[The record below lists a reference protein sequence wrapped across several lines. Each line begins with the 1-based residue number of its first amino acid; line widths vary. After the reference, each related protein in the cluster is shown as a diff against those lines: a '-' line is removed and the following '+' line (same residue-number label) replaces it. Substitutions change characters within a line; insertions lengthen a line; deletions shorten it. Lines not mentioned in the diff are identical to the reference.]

1 MSVRALART
10 QTHTHKRWTGRRSYK
25 VKVHHVTLICL
36 GQTGRGRAGE
46 ASPHH
51 QKNKIKHSIQTAKCK
66 KNKLL
71 KFFVYKKTT
80 NRKSQETMQEV
91 GWQTLKISI
100 ATGRIIMI
108 IIIIKMCTSTAVQVE
123 ET

>member
-1 MSVRALART
+1 M
-10 QTHTHKRWTGRRSYK
+10 
-25 VKVHHVTLICL
+25 
-36 GQTGRGRAGE
+36 
-46 ASPHH
+46 
-51 QKNKIKHSIQTAKCK
+51 
-66 KNKLL
+66 